1 MRRSSKSAG
10 ALYLII
16 ILGSLIAFAV
26 QWVYINIILVFYD
39 FGVSLYSN
47 ILNLINRNL
56 VVQVSI
62 ILSALFLVIYVCV
75 GVYLRIK
82 ISDNDR
88 SILQI
93 KEINKTTFFHNLP
106 EFVEKKYFY
115 DSKRSLDRTDPK
127 IVLYNSLFDGVN
139 PFKNELTRSFE
150 NSSKLEQYRSEIRA
164 LRTELDQNS
173 ENSSKIFRKR
183 YNKIRKKFFNELI
196 IEQPITN
203 PKFVIKL
210 EYTSPQG
217 RNTWTKTATFY
228 RNEFE
233 PMIQEIEKDKAR
245 QFSRINEKLIER
257 RKLNDSLR
265 FKILKRYDYKCQI
278 CGRNAAGGAVLHV
291 DHKIPIAKGGKTI
304 ESNLWVLCDR
314 CNLGKGT
321 KSL

>member
-1 MRRSSKSAG
+1 MRRVSKAQG
-10 ALYLII
+10 IIYLILI
-16 ILGSLIAFAV
+16 FVSLIVFAAYWIY
-26 QWVYINIILVFYD
+26 QNIILVLYD
-39 FGVSLYSN
+39 FAVNLYLSVIKQIIQTPLIQIVLIVSL
-47 ILNLINRNL
+47 IML
-56 VVQVSI
+56 VVYI
-62 ILSALFLVIYVCV
+62 TIGIHI
-75 GVYLRIK
+75 RIK
-82 ISDNDR
+82 ISDKDK
-88 SILQI
+88 SILQL
-93 KEINKTTFFHNLP
+93 KEINRITSFHNLP
-106 EFVEKKYFY
+106 EIVEKKYFY
-115 DSKRSLDRTDPK
+115 DNKRSLDSTDPK
-127 IVLYNSLFDGVN
+127 IVLYNSIFDGVN
-139 PFKNELTRSFE
+139 PFKNELIKSFE
-150 NSSKLEQYRSEIRA
+150 NSSKLEQYRSEIMA

-228 RNEFE
+228 KNEFE

>member
-1 MRRSSKSAG
+1 MRRVSKAQG
-10 ALYLII
+10 IIYLI
-16 ILGSLIAFAV
+16 LIFVSMIVFAAYWIY
-26 QWVYINIILVFYD
+26 QNIILVLYD
-39 FGVSLYSN
+39 FAVNLYLSVIKQIIQTPLIQIVLIVSL
-47 ILNLINRNL
+47 IML
-56 VVQVSI
+56 VVYI
-62 ILSALFLVIYVCV
+62 TIGIHI
-75 GVYLRIK
+75 RIK
-82 ISDNDR
+82 ISDKDK
-88 SILQI
+88 SILQL
-93 KEINKTTFFHNLP
+93 KEINRITSFHNLP
-106 EFVEKKYFY
+106 EIVEKKYFY
-115 DSKRSLDRTDPK
+115 DNKRSLDSTDPK
-127 IVLYNSLFDGVN
+127 IVLYNSIFDGVN
-139 PFKNELTRSFE
+139 PFKNDLIKSFE
-150 NSSKLEQYRSEIRA
+150 NSSKLEQYRSEIMA

-228 RNEFE
+228 KNEFE

>member
-10 ALYLII
+10 AFYLIF
-16 ILGSLIAFAV
+16 ILGSLIAFV
-26 QWVYINIILVFYD
+26 VRWVYINIILVFYD

-62 ILSALFLVIYVCV
+62 ILLSLFLIIYVFV
-75 GVYLRIK
+75 GIYLRIK
-82 ISDNDR
+82 ISDNDK

-106 EFVEKKYFY
+106 EIVVKKYFY

-139 PFKNELTRSFE
+139 PFKNELARSFE
-150 NSSKLEQYRSEIRA
+150 NSSNLEQYRSEIRA
-164 LRTELDQNS
+164 LRIELDQNPKII
-173 ENSSKIFRKR
+173 SSIIRRR
-183 YNKIRKKFFNELI
+183 YKKIRSKLFDGLLLDT
-196 IEQPITN
+196 PITN

-217 RNTWTKTATFY
+217 RNTYTKSAWY
-228 RNEFE
+228 YKNEFE
-233 PMIQEIEKDKAR
+233 PMIQKIEKDKI
-245 QFSRINEKLIER
+245 QQQSRINEKLLER
-257 RKLNDSLR
+257 RKLNESLR
-265 FKILKRYDYKCQI
+265 FKILKRYDYRCQI
-278 CGRNAAGGAVLHV
+278 CGRSAAGGAVLHV
-291 DHKIPIAKGGKTI
+291 DHKVPIAKGGKTI

>member
-1 MRRSSKSAG
+1 MRRVSKAQG
-10 ALYLII
+10 IIYLILI
-16 ILGSLIAFAV
+16 FVSLIVFAAYWIY
-26 QWVYINIILVFYD
+26 QNIILVLYD
-39 FGVSLYSN
+39 FAVNLYLSVIKQIIQTPLIQIVLIVSL
-47 ILNLINRNL
+47 IML
-56 VVQVSI
+56 VVYI
-62 ILSALFLVIYVCV
+62 TIGIHI
-75 GVYLRIK
+75 RIK
-82 ISDNDR
+82 ISDKDK
-88 SILQI
+88 SILQL
-93 KEINKTTFFHNLP
+93 KEINRITSFHNLP
-106 EFVEKKYFY
+106 EIIEKKYFY
-115 DSKRSLDRTDPK
+115 DNKRSLDSTDPK
-127 IVLYNSLFDGVN
+127 IVLYNSIFDGVN
-139 PFKNELTRSFE
+139 PFKNELIKSFE
-150 NSSKLEQYRSEIRA
+150 NSSKLEQYRSEIMV

-228 RNEFE
+228 KNEFE